1 MAKSDLKNVH
11 LTVET
16 LEFSSGAGPAKVNV
30 ICAGHQDVTQIEV
43 WNPEPSI
50 WAVGA
55 VVQATLYQKSYEG
68 QLSWQVSQYG
78 TVSLVTPGA
87 GSGGVPGPVSA
98 PAPNSGHQAPRQA
111 VSATGGASSGGVDR
125 REFGIAYL
133 ALGKEQISV
142 GGTKADLEDWLRH
155 YVETMNAFESGTL

>member
-30 ICAGHQDVTQIEV
+30 TCAGHEDVTQIEV
-43 WNPEPSI
+43 WNCEPSI

-111 VSATGGASSGGVDR
+111 VSATGGAPRGGFTAKDHQICVQVVLKAVIATGGTESDCDKWITYALR
-125 REFGIAYL
+125 KFKEFG
-133 ALGKEQISV
+133 
-142 GGTKADLEDWLRH
+142 
-155 YVETMNAFESGTL
+155 

>member
-55 VVQATLYQKSYEG
+55 VVQATLYQKNYEG

-98 PAPNSGHQAPRQA
+98 PAPNSGPQAHRQA
-111 VSATGGASSGGVDR
+111 VSATGGAPRGGLTAKDYQIAVQVVVKAVVAAGGTEEDADR
-125 REFGIAYL
+125 WLAFLLRKFKEFG
-133 ALGKEQISV
+133 
-142 GGTKADLEDWLRH
+142 
-155 YVETMNAFESGTL
+155 

>member
-11 LTVET
+11 LSVSTV
-16 LEFSSGAGPAKVNV
+16 EFSSGAGPAKVNV
-30 ICAGHQDVTQIEV
+30 ICAGHEDVTQIEV

-98 PAPNSGHQAPRQA
+98 PAPNSGPQAHRQA
-111 VSATGGASSGGVDR
+111 VSATGGAPRGGLTPKDHQICVQVVLKAV
-125 REFGIAYL
+125 IAT
-133 ALGKEQISV
+133 
-142 GGTKADLEDWLRH
+142 GGTESDCDKWITYALRKFK
-155 YVETMNAFESGTL
+155 EFEG